1 MSNLKDT
8 IETIGRDIGEIKEK
22 QSTSLTISQAY
33 GLFPSYNNFFLQV
46 IEQNKFSQDPLVTKS
61 QLPTREIEE
70 LKNEVKELKKT
81 ISEIKESIQK

>member
-46 IEQNKFSQDPLVTKS
+46 IEQNKFAQDPLVTKS
-61 QLPTREIEE
+61 QLPTREIEK

>member
-33 GLFPSYNNFFLQV
+33 GLFPSYNNFYLQV
-46 IEQNKFSQDPLVTKS
+46 IEQNKFAQDPLVTKS
-61 QLPTREIEE
+61 QLSTREIEE

-81 ISEIKESIQK
+81 ISELKESIQK